1 MERASLLYKIPTHL
15 LIEISASPFEVRK
28 KIMTFFSSFYLIYKE
43 TVGNNV
49 NHLLEMRRFS
59 DKCWFLAV
67 VPNTKKQTQIRLD
80 CKIQSRLP
88 VNLFLDNLA
97 LPVCDVQHVQA
108 VGFSYLQN
116 KIWWAGLNKA
126 INFPFSDVFEVVLR
140 SVIDGPPTRM
150 VMERS
155 DPKDVGGW

>member
-28 KIMTFFSSFYLIYKE
+28 KMTFFSSFYLIYKE

-97 LPVCDVQHVQA
+97 FPPLWCTACA

-155 DPKDVGGW
+155 DPKDVRGW